1 MSMWSSRAA
10 SSAMEVAC
18 PECGRMFGRRG
29 LATHRRMRHAPG
41 SPPET
46 TPAQHAP
53 APPIPP
59 SDATPL
65 HLFDTTAIARA
76 LDSLAHVVGR
86 LDGHLD
92 RILTASPAAAEE
104 PAQAAS
110 QAATPLTDRQ
120 VLERELHAL
129 LTEIARVRSEAASIQ
144 DPTDSEGTTTADQH
158 KQLGKLRRRQAAIL
172 ARLLELDGDPGADD
186 LLIL

>member
-10 SSAMEVAC
+10 RGVTEVAC

-53 APPIPP
+53 TPPTP

-76 LDSLAHVVGR
+76 LDTLAHVVGR

-92 RILTASPAAAEE
+92 RILSAPPAGAEE
-104 PAQAAS
+104 SAQS
-110 QAATPLTDRQ
+110 GPQPATPLTDKQ

-129 LTEIARVRSEAASIQ
+129 MTEIARVRSETVAPQ
-144 DPTDSEGTTTADQH
+144 DPSETDRATTPERH
-158 KQLGKLRRRQAAIL
+158 KQLGKLRRRQASIL
-172 ARLLELDGDPGADD
+172 ARLLELEGDPGADD